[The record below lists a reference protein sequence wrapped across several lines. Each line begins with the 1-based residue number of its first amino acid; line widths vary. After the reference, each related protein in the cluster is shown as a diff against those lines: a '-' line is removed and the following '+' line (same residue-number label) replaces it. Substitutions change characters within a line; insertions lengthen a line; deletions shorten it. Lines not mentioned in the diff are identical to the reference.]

1 VTHESRSAIR
11 RATRNAG
18 DLGARLLARSMLIN
32 ATLTNATLTNLTL
45 TNPTVPRSGTG

>member
-18 DLGARLLARSMLIN
+18 DLGARLLARSMLTNLTLIN
-32 ATLTNATLTNLTL
+32 ATLTN
-45 TNPTVPRSGTG
+45 PTVTRCGAG